1 MKGIVSDS
9 NINKGWYHAEASL
22 NQSNLVEGLFLY
34 SDIYFLEGKN
44 MMTEYTS
51 RKLTWKDYLVVASL
65 LFGLFFGAGNL
76 IFPLHLGQL
85 AGANWGTAAVGFL
98 ITGVLLP
105 LLSVLAVAIT
115 HADGVYDIGK
125 PLGAGFAV
133 VFMVLIHAII
143 GPLFGTPRTATV
155 SFTVGMAPFL
165 PKNMQGPALLVFSA
179 LFFLA
184 AFAFSYHQNNILSN
198 VGKVLNPLFL
208 SLLFLVFVVAF
219 ARPLGNPQT
228 AAVTSA
234 YKHGAL
240 VNGFLEGY
248 NTMDALAGLA
258 FGITVVTAVRGM
270 GQKDAKSVSKV
281 VAKSG
286 LVAVLAIG
294 FIYLLLI
301 LMGAM
306 SLGRFKV
313 SDNGGV
319 AFNQIVN
326 VYGGVF
332 GQALLAF
339 LLTIT
344 CLTTAVGLVAAFAQD
359 FHKHFPQV
367 SYHAW
372 LALSCLASFLAANF
386 GLDTIIAWSTPML
399 MFLYPLSMVLILL
412 SVFSPLFKTDGVV
425 YFFVILF
432 TVVPALD
439 DMVVAF
445 PSVVSQS
452 SFGLAVASL
461 RNHLPLANM
470 GLSWLVPAL
479 VGLVVGLVV
488 HFVKTKK
495 VASVLEED

>member
-1 MKGIVSDS
+1 
-9 NINKGWYHAEASL
+9 
-22 NQSNLVEGLFLY
+22 
-34 SDIYFLEGKN
+34 

-85 AGANWGTAAVGFL
+85 AGANWGTASVGFL

-133 VFMVLIHAII
+133 VFMVLIHATI

-165 PKNMQGPALLVFSA
+165 PKNMQGTALLVFSA

-219 ARPLGNPQT
+219 ARPLGNPHT
-228 AAVTSA
+228 VAVTSA

-286 LVAVLAIG
+286 LLAVLSIG

-332 GQALLAF
+332 GQVLLAF

-432 TVVPALD
+432 TVVPALG

>member
-1 MKGIVSDS
+1 
-9 NINKGWYHAEASL
+9 
-22 NQSNLVEGLFLY
+22 
-34 SDIYFLEGKN
+34 

-133 VFMVLIHAII
+133 VFMVLIHATI

-165 PKNMQGPALLVFSA
+165 PKNMQGTALLVFSA

-281 VAKSG
+281 VVKSG
-286 LVAVLAIG
+286 LLAVLAIG

-332 GQALLAF
+332 GQVLLAF

-432 TVVPALD
+432 TVVPALG

>member
-1 MKGIVSDS
+1 
-9 NINKGWYHAEASL
+9 
-22 NQSNLVEGLFLY
+22 
-34 SDIYFLEGKN
+34 

-51 RKLTWKDYLVVASL
+51 RKLTWKDYLVVVSL

-85 AGANWGTAAVGFL
+85 AGANWGTASVGFL

-133 VFMVLIHAII
+133 VFMVLIHATI

-155 SFTVGMAPFL
+155 SFTVGMAPFI
-165 PKNMQGPALLVFSA
+165 PKNMQGTALLVFSA

-286 LVAVLAIG
+286 LLAVLAIG

-301 LMGAM
+301 LMGSM

-332 GQALLAF
+332 GQVLLAF

-432 TVVPALD
+432 TVVPALG

>member
-1 MKGIVSDS
+1 
-9 NINKGWYHAEASL
+9 
-22 NQSNLVEGLFLY
+22 
-34 SDIYFLEGKN
+34 

-85 AGANWGTAAVGFL
+85 AGANWGTASVGFL

-133 VFMVLIHAII
+133 VFMVLIHATI

-155 SFTVGMAPFL
+155 SFTVGMAPFI
-165 PKNMQGPALLVFSA
+165 PKNMQGTALLVFSA

-286 LVAVLAIG
+286 LLAVLSIG

-332 GQALLAF
+332 GQVLLAF

-432 TVVPALD
+432 TVVPALG

-488 HFVKTKK
+488 HFIKTKK

>member
-1 MKGIVSDS
+1 MKDS
-9 NINKGWYHAEASL
+9 
-22 NQSNLVEGLFLY
+22 
-34 SDIYFLEGKN
+34 
-44 MMTEYTS
+44 TS
-51 RKLTWKDYLVVASL
+51 EKLTWRGYLVVASL

-85 AGANWGTAAVGFL
+85 AGKNWLLAAAGFL
-98 ITGVLLP
+98 VTGVLLP
-105 LLSVLAVAIT
+105 LLSVLAVSIT
-115 HADGVYDIGK
+115 RSEGVYDIGK
-125 PLGAGFAV
+125 PLGKVFAV
-133 VFMVLIHAII
+133 VFMVLIHATI

-155 SFTVGMAPFL
+155 SFTVGIAPFV
-165 PKNMQGPALLVFSA
+165 PQNAEKVSLLIFSV
-179 LFFLA
+179 LFFAA

-198 VGKVLNPLFL
+198 IGKVLNPLFL
-208 SLLFLVFVVAF
+208 GLLFLVFVVAF
-219 ARPLGNPQT
+219 LNPLGNPQVAT
-228 AAVTSA
+228 VTQA
-234 YKHGAL
+234 YQHSAL

-258 FGITVVTAVRGM
+258 FGVTVVTAIRGM
-270 GQKDAKSVSKV
+270 GFKSSKTISKV
-281 VAKSG
+281 VAQSG
-286 LVAVLAIG
+286 FVGVSAIG

-306 SLGRFKV
+306 SLGRFSV

-332 GQALLAF
+332 GQALLAL
-339 LLTIT
+339 LLTVT

-359 FHKHFPQV
+359 FHKHFPKV
-367 SYHAW
+367 SYHTW
-372 LALSCLASFLAANF
+372 LFLSCFSSFLAANF
-386 GLDTIIAWSTPML
+386 GLDQIIAWSTPML

-412 SVFSPLFKTDGVV
+412 SVCSPLFNKDSVV

-432 TVVPALD
+432 TVVPAFG

-461 RNHLPLANM
+461 RAHLPLAQM
-470 GLSWLVPAL
+470 GMSWLVPAL
-479 VGLVVGLVV
+479 IGLAIGLAV
-488 HFVKTKK
+488 HYAKGRSMAVN
-495 VASVLEED
+495 VES